1 MARRFTWADLPKS
14 QRVKLG
20 KTIKAP
26 KASEAEELFFLHVKT
41 AGLAL
46 PIREHRFSETGR
58 KWRFDFA
65 WPTIK
70 LAVEIEGLTHAS
82 VGPDGQK
89 RLGRHQ
95 TIAGYT
101 QDCEKYNQAML
112 EGWRI
117 LHFTPKHV
125 KSGYALDLISQALN
139 HEGINHE

>member
-1 MARRFTWADLPKS
+1 MAKRFTWADLSKTH
-14 QRVKLG
+14 RMKLG
-20 KTIKAP
+20 KDIKAP
-26 KASEAEELFFLHVKT
+26 KASEAEELFYLHVKT

-46 PIREHRFSETGR
+46 PVREHRFSETGR

-65 WPTIK
+65 WPAIK
-70 LAVEIEGLTHAS
+70 LAVEIEGLTHAR

-89 RLGRHQ
+89 HLGRHQ

-101 QDCEKYNQAML
+101 EDCVKYNQAVL

-125 KSGYALDLISQALN
+125 KSGYALDLITKALI
-139 HEGINHE
+139 HE